1 MKKLKR
7 QTLLCITAALACL
20 AVSAAVLTAA
30 VRVQADAAVFLA
42 ETTEKPSGELDET
55 LVLYEPEEPSPA
67 VSVRALPRTT
77 EAMRRKCDAI
87 MEAAKPEPEPEPE
100 PACVYDAIPVSFAD
114 KELLAG
120 TVKNEAGDEPFDGQV
135 AVVQVALNRCLHPA
149 FPNTVREVLCAPWQF
164 VEGTTYEPRH
174 MEAVEAALAGYDAL
188 DGRTD
193 VVFFSTGCL
202 RYGVPYK
209 WICRHEFRTYR

>member
-7 QTLLCITAALACL
+7 QTLLCAAAALACL
-20 AVSAAVLTAA
+20 MVSAAVLTEA
-30 VRVQADAAVFLA
+30 VRVQADAAGFLSEATAKTA
-42 ETTEKPSGELDET
+42 EGLDKT
-55 LVLYEPEEPSPA
+55 LILCEPEEPPP
-67 VSVRALPRTT
+67 LPRTN
-77 EAMRRKCDAI
+77 ESMRSKHVAFP
-87 MEAAKPEPEPEPE
+87 EAAAPEPAPEPESGSEPE

-149 FPNTVREVLCAPWQF
+149 FPSTVQEVLCSPWQF
-164 VEGTTYEPRH
+164 VEGTVYEARH
-174 MEAVEAALAGYDAL
+174 MDAVEAALSGYDAL

-202 RYGVPYK
+202 QYGVPYK
-209 WICRHEFRTYR
+209 WICCHEFRTYQ